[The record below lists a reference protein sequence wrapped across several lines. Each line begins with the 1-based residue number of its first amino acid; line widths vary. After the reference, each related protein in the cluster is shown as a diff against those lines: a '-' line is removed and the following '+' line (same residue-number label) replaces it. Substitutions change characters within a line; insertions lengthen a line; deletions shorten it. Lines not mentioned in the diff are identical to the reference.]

1 MIKKYHE
8 YKLIL
13 EADETEEEVDQAE
26 EVEET
31 EEEVEEPDTEEQNN
45 YAQNATYYATEALN
59 LIELKLIQLF
69 EEPAN
74 KEDIDPTSYYA
85 QGIELMELKKTDM
98 PLNKTLIL
106 KFMDS
111 QYVYHILFTIKIDQG
126 LIDQKVSKDDSTD
139 ITTCGLKFKKYD
151 LDEDLIGQLDR
162 ISVNIDEINQD
173 FIDKLNAELD
183 QKYSIV
189 GDDFEIEYK
198 DE

>member
-13 EADETEEEVDQAE
+13 EADENEEEVAE
-26 EVEET
+26 TET

-45 YAQNATYYATEALN
+45 YAQNASYYATEALS
-59 LIELKLIQLF
+59 LIELKLIKLF
-69 EEPAN
+69 EEPVN

-85 QGIELMELKKTDM
+85 QGIELVELKKTDM

-106 KFMDS
+106 KFLDS
-111 QYVYHILFTIKIDQG
+111 QFVYHVLFTIKIDQG

-151 LDEDLIGQLDR
+151 LDEDLVGQIDR
-162 ISVNIDEINQD
+162 MNVNIEDIDQD